1 MLARAISVSEYT
13 SRSRGTSAK
22 LNDAISQEK
31 RRSPRG
37 VVVMMIFLLRKIEP
51 QKSQRKPM
59 MMLMRA
65 REKNRCNITFIYIL
79 VVLLSK
85 KKLYLS
91 CCFRCNGNAEW
102 MFFKT
107 WASNKYSAMPWFFE
121 TTLPMTSALF

>member
-31 RRSPRG
+31 RSPRM
-37 VVVMMIFLLRKIEP
+37 VVMMIFLLRKIEP

-85 KKLYLS
+85 KKVVLKLLLS
-91 CCFRCNGNAEW
+91 
-102 MFFKT
+102 
-107 WASNKYSAMPWFFE
+107 
-121 TTLPMTSALF
+121 L